1 MLWSFALLTA
11 ATDTTLRGK
20 VQEAV
25 EQSTRKGMEEL
36 RASGEKQVIQEAVAI
51 MDGISRLIT
60 TLQYGSLQDATALLD
75 TLIERTNAMAEK
87 YRMEKVPISA
97 TVFLFLGVEDPDT
110 ARKLVKEAKA
120 YLKRNEIPA
129 ARDVLNVL
137 RNEIVVSTVVVPV
150 DVLKHSLAL
159 TKSLLE
165 KGRVKE
171 AIDALNLMLG
181 SVETVESVFP
191 KPIFDAY
198 YIMATV
204 SDVQKE
210 DPKLALELLKVVR
223 RKVELAYVLGYIG
236 RKEYGLLTKQI
247 KEVERALRSG
257 KGAGKRIANLR
268 REIGKSKGE
277 VKGRRR

>member
-223 RKVELAYVLGYIG
+223 RKVELAYVLGYID
-236 RKEYGLLTKQI
+236 RKEYGLLTKQV